1 MFCTCMFPL
10 PQHQVWALDPCRIS
24 FAVAKDSECR
34 GIVVEHGA
42 LATGG
47 LQEDA
52 AKQARSIVRC
62 GRRALTSSEGDPCR
76 RPRPTGSKLLYRASV
91 GQQLSLA
98 ALHDFACLRC
108 LQAWAETQRL
118 GLVRVRRLSRDFSSW
133 HPRCSACGTVT

>member
-1 MFCTCMFPL
+1 MFPL

-98 ALHDFACLRC
+98 ALHDFACLMPAG
-108 LQAWAETQRL
+108 LGGDAEV